1 MCVRVPLNTLA
12 CLGWGRKI
20 IKDIAVFSKLHFLIV
35 RRVYISGNLLLG
47 TFPGALSFCP
57 HLVNSTHLFMLIGIL
72 ILALTKT
79 IPP

>member
-1 MCVRVPLNTLA
+1 MCVRVPLHMLA

-20 IKDIAVFSKLHFLIV
+20 LKDIAVFSKLHFLIV

-47 TFPGALSFCP
+47 TFLGALSFCTR
-57 HLVNSTHLFMLIGIL
+57 LDNSTHLFMLIGVL
-72 ILALTKT
+72 ILELTKP

>member
-1 MCVRVPLNTLA
+1 MCVHVPLHMLA

-20 IKDIAVFSKLHFLIV
+20 LKDIAVFSKLHFLIV

-47 TFPGALSFCP
+47 GLPFCT
-57 HLVNSTHLFMLIGIL
+57 HLDNSTHLFMLIGIL

>member
-1 MCVRVPLNTLA
+1 MLA

-20 IKDIAVFSKLHFLIV
+20 LKDIAVFSKLHFLIV

-47 TFPGALSFCP
+47 TFLGALSFCTR
-57 HLVNSTHLFMLIGIL
+57 LDNSTHLFMLIGVL
-72 ILALTKT
+72 ILELTKP